1 MLTKDYLN
9 SILEYR
15 DGNLYCRVSRGAA
28 KAGKQVGYKRK
39 DGASNVCVDKKLY
52 LLHRIVFLMHHGY
65 LPDMVDHIDGNR
77 ANNRIE
83 NLREATH
90 SQNAC
95 NANARF
101 DNKVGIKNITYY
113 KANNTY
119 VVRVR
124 VNNDRKYIGSFDDLE
139 LAELVA
145 IEARNKYHKEFARHG
160 EYNV

>member
-39 DGASNVCVDKKLY
+39 DGVSCLFVDKKPY

-77 ANNRIE
+77 TNNKIE

-90 SQNAC
+90 AQNAW
-95 NANARF
+95 NSKPRADSNI
-101 DNKVGIKNITYY
+101 GIKNITYNKKFNQY
-113 KANNTY
+113 T
-119 VVRVR
+119 VRIQ
-124 VNNDRKYIGSFDDLE
+124 VNQERKYIGAFKDLE
-139 LAELVA
+139 LAALVA
-145 IEARNKYHKEFARHG
+145 MEARNKYHGKFANHG
-160 EYNV
+160 AKL